1 MWNDVFIWKGK
12 FMWFYVLREV
22 SNIKVKIKTCFAS
35 DFEIVKSI
43 IDIFKTTPKMLLIIQ
58 SQL

>member
-1 MWNDVFIWKGK
+1 
-12 FMWFYVLREV
+12 MWFYVSREV

-43 IDIFKTTPKMLLIIQ
+43 IDIFKTTPKIILIIHIINFHGIKV
-58 SQL
+58 LCLKV

>member
-1 MWNDVFIWKGK
+1 
-12 FMWFYVLREV
+12 MWFYVLREV

-43 IDIFKTTPKMLLIIQ
+43 IDIFKTTPKIILIIHIINFYGIKV
-58 SQL
+58 LCLKV